1 MCLKRKNLLCH
12 EKKENEIVEEPTER
26 VIGKLTPSE
35 KKELKI
41 FAIENEK
48 DIEEIVREGVLNEIK
63 KKILACLRPKIILLV
78 YSAMLL

>member
-1 MCLKRKNLLCH
+1 MSR
-12 EKKENEIVEEPTER
+12 KKENEIIEEPTER
-26 VIGKLTPSE
+26 LIGKLTPSE

-63 KKILACLRPKIILLV
+63 KK
-78 YSAMLL
+78 S

>member
-1 MCLKRKNLLCH
+1 MSKKEKFIMSR
-12 EKKENEIVEEPTER
+12 KKENEIIEEPTER

-63 KKILACLRPKIILLV
+63 KK
-78 YSAMLL
+78 S